1 MRIPAFHMTVPAAVQ
16 DYRCMPRN
24 CPLVALALLFG
35 AALACA
41 GARGEERMKSFL
53 GERPPELIFESEWW
67 INTEPLTLEK
77 LRGKVVWLQ
86 YHF

>member
-1 MRIPAFHMTVPAAVQ
+1 
-16 DYRCMPRN
+16 MPRIRS
-24 CPLVALALLFG
+24 LVALALLLGG
-35 AALACA
+35 AWPCAL
-41 GARGEERMKSFL
+41 RGEERMKSFL
-53 GERPPELIFESEWW
+53 GERPPELVFESEWW

>member
-1 MRIPAFHMTVPAAVQ
+1 MR
-16 DYRCMPRN
+16 RLGPRS
-24 CPLVALALLFG
+24 PLTIALATMLLCG
-35 AALACA
+35 AAPPCA
-41 GARGEERMKSFL
+41 PARAEPPMKSFL
-53 GERPPELIFESEWW
+53 GERPPELVFEAECW